1 MKTNKAFNT
10 ELRQLLLTQHNWTV
24 RNDFSRYGDTLISP
38 CNKVAL
44 LLDAD
49 IEKGSVIGCCG
60 RYDKEGLNVVECLP
74 ANPGTFRFENGQK
87 VNLLAWS
94 EDEAISKVAIFLFN
108 VGIDVIFK

>member
-10 ELRQLLLTQHNWTV
+10 ELRQLLVTQYNWTL
-24 RNDFSRYGDTLISP
+24 RNDFSRDGDTLISP

-49 IEKGSVIGCCG
+49 TEKSSVIGCCG
-60 RYDKEGLNVVECLP
+60 RYAKEGLSIVECLP
-74 ANPGTFRFENGQK
+74 ANPGTFTFGNGSK
-87 VNLLAWS
+87 VNLFAWS
-94 EDEAISKVAIFLFN
+94 EDEAINKVIIFLFN